1 MTKVALLSHRFGN
14 IGHSFM
20 AVGAEEVV
28 AEAFGP
34 DAEIT
39 HFEQHFPFE
48 VHGKSHPMRR
58 LDPPRLGR
66 LVPLLRALEP
76 EFVQRLL
83 WRQTLPLDFDLAVA
97 CGGPNIVAG
106 GSRALPLRMMLHYMN
121 GAFRFRGV
129 PLIDAAVGCCFPYE
143 RVPDE
148 LPPEDAAFY
157 RAAMERCSVVAVR
170 DPIAAR
176 IRSQLGFEGPLL
188 PCIALSSGR
197 RFEAIAGGARRK
209 GDDGYLLVNFQRRG
223 ANEDWGQGVDP
234 ARWMSVVRDALEILR
249 QRHDVVLVA
258 HSAAESEAARELA
271 PDLPCFRP
279 ESVEEYARVAA
290 GAKVGFVSRLH
301 AGIALA
307 GIGVPSLV
315 VGTDTRLGTAELI
328 GLDTAYVKTLTAG
341 DVVER
346 VERLIAA
353 RAVERERLIA
363 LREATIRE
371 YAKLFRSTIRTDR

>member
-34 DAEIT
+34 QAEVT

-48 VHGKSHPMRR
+48 VHGKHHSMRR

-66 LVPLLRALEP
+66 FTPLLRALEP
-76 EFVQRLL
+76 ELVQRLL
-83 WRQTLPLDFDLAVA
+83 WRYTLPLEFDLAVA

-106 GSRALPLRMMLHYMN
+106 GSRSLPLRMMLHYMN

-143 RVPDE
+143 RVPDA

-170 DPIAAR
+170 DPVAAR
-176 IRSQLGFEGPLL
+176 IRSLLGFEGPLL
-188 PCIALSSGR
+188 PCIALAGGR
-197 RFEAIAGGARRK
+197 RFEAVAAGVR
-209 GDDGYLLVNFQRRG
+209 GDGDGYLLVNFQRRG

-234 ARWMSVVRDALEILR
+234 ARWMSVVRNALDILR
-249 QRHDVVLVA
+249 QRHDIVLVA
-258 HSAAESEAARELA
+258 HSQAESEAARELA

-279 ESVEEYARVAA
+279 ESVEDYARVAA
-290 GAKVGFVSRLH
+290 GAKAGFVSRLH
-301 AGIALA
+301 AAIALA

-315 VGTDTRLGTAELI
+315 VGTDTRLGTAELM
-328 GLDTAYVKTLTAG
+328 GLDTAYVKTLSAEE
-341 DVVER
+341 VVER
-346 VERLIAA
+346 VERLIEIRAA
-353 RAVERERLIA
+353 ERERLIA

-371 YAKLFRSTIRTDR
+371 YAKLFRSTVRTDR